1 MRAGHVNLGAIR
13 ARVARLAERCRRE
26 NRVTLE
32 DPVVGSY
39 RLDSD
44 ADALSSEAESAP
56 PGSLVA
62 TLEGLIV
69 GSCRSSK
76 TGGE

>member
-1 MRAGHVNLGAIR
+1 MLGR
-13 ARVARLAERCRRE
+13 PSTEPRWLGRLAERCR
-26 NRVTLE
+26 LE
-32 DPVVGSY
+32 DLVVGSF

-44 ADALSSEAESAP
+44 ADAPSDAP

-62 TLEGLIV
+62 TLEKLIV
-69 GSCRSSK
+69 GSSRSSK

>member
-1 MRAGHVNLGAIR
+1 MEEWKKANLQDAGD
-13 ARVARLAERCRRE
+13 ARLRI
-26 NRVTLE
+26 L
-32 DPVVGSY
+32 VVGSY

-44 ADALSSEAESAP
+44 ADAPSDAP

-62 TLEGLIV
+62 TLEKLIV
-69 GSCRSSK
+69 GSSRSSK

>member
-1 MRAGHVNLGAIR
+1 VEEWKKANLLDAGD
-13 ARVARLAERCRRE
+13 ARLRI
-26 NRVTLE
+26 L
-32 DPVVGSY
+32 VVGSY

-44 ADALSSEAESAP
+44 ADAPSDAP

-62 TLEGLIV
+62 TLEKLIV
-69 GSCRSSK
+69 GSSRSSK